1 MASPASVRLK
11 TSMMIRKQ
19 TIRCLISAA
28 LILFGLQV
36 SAHPPQGDNS
46 LDAFWTKFKIAVI
59 NSDKGGVA
67 QMTQFPVA
75 MPYGVP
81 AIRTRAQLLKR
92 YKQVF
97 NGETNAAKCF
107 ASAKP
112 QKDPQRPKEFTVGCD
127 NGSGQEV
134 IVYRFVLTRMG
145 WKFKSLDNINE

>member
-1 MASPASVRLK
+1 
-11 TSMMIRKQ
+11 
-19 TIRCLISAA
+19 
-28 LILFGLQV
+28 
-36 SAHPPQGDNS
+36 
-46 LDAFWTKFKIAVI
+46 
-59 NSDKGGVA
+59 
-67 QMTQFPVA
+67 MTQFPVA

-112 QKDPQRPKEFTVGCD
+112 QKDPERPKEFTVGCD

-134 IVYRFVLTRMG
+134 IVYGFVLTKLG
-145 WKFKSLDNINE
+145 WKFRSLDNINE

>member
-1 MASPASVRLK
+1 MR
-11 TSMMIRKQ
+11 IRKG
-19 TIRCLISAA
+19 TVLFLISTV
-28 LILFGLQV
+28 LIMFGLQA
-36 SAHPPQGDNS
+36 SAHPAQGDS
-46 LDAFWTKFKIAVI
+46 SIDAFWASFKLAVI

-67 QMTQFPVA
+67 RMTQFPVA

-81 AIRTRAQLLKR
+81 AVRTRSQLLTR

-112 QKDPQRPKEFTVGCD
+112 QKDQQRPKEFTVGCD

-134 IVYRFVLTRMG
+134 IVYRFALTKLG

>member
-1 MASPASVRLK
+1 
-11 TSMMIRKQ
+11 MIRKA
-19 TIRCLISAA
+19 TISFLISTMLIAFA
-28 LILFGLQV
+28 LQT
-36 SAHPPQGDNS
+36 SARSQGDTS
-46 LDAFWTKFKIAVI
+46 IDSFWARFKVAVI
-59 NSDKGGVA
+59 NGDKGSVA

-75 MPYGVP
+75 MSYGVP
-81 AIRTRAQLLKR
+81 AIRTRAQLLAR

-97 NGETNAAKCF
+97 NGEANAAKCF

-134 IVYRFVLTRMG
+134 IVYRFVLTKPG

>member
-1 MASPASVRLK
+1 
-11 TSMMIRKQ
+11 MIKKQ
-19 TIRCLISAA
+19 TILLLISTV
-28 LILFGLQV
+28 LILSVLGA

-46 LDAFWTKFKIAVI
+46 IDAFWMKFKIAVI

-67 QMTQFPVA
+67 RMSQFPLA

-81 AIRTRAQLLKR
+81 AIRTRSQLLTR

-97 NGETNAAKCF
+97 NREANAAKCF

-112 QKDPQRPKEFTVGCD
+112 QRDPQRPKEFTVGCD

-134 IVYRFVLTRMG
+134 IIYRFVLTKMG

>member
-1 MASPASVRLK
+1 
-11 TSMMIRKQ
+11 MMIRKQ
-19 TIRCLISAA
+19 TTIVLISAV
-28 LILFGLQV
+28 LIVFGLQV
-36 SAHPPQGDNS
+36 SARPPQGANS
-46 LDAFWTKFKIAVI
+46 IDAFWMKFTIAVM

-81 AIRTRAQLLKR
+81 AIRNRSQLLTR

-97 NGETNAAKCF
+97 NGEANAAKCF
-107 ASAKP
+107 AAAKP

-134 IVYRFVLTRMG
+134 VIYRFLLTRMG

>member
-1 MASPASVRLK
+1 
-11 TSMMIRKQ
+11 
-19 TIRCLISAA
+19 
-28 LILFGLQV
+28 
-36 SAHPPQGDNS
+36 
-46 LDAFWTKFKIAVI
+46 
-59 NSDKGGVA
+59 
-67 QMTQFPVA
+67 MTQFPVA
-75 MPYGVP
+75 MPYGMQ

-97 NGETNAAKCF
+97 NGEANAAKCF

-127 NGSGQEV
+127 NGYGQEV